1 MQRLYAFLLL
11 FLNAV
16 LWVLVAIISPLYLLL
31 HALYQTCKRCFVHP
45 EFPRKRL
52 ESLIKTYLKKG
63 KEDLKYP
70 ASLLK

>member
-31 HALYQTCKRCFVHP
+31 HALYQTLQTMLRTP
-45 EFPRKRL
+45 LNSPGRDSNP
-52 ESLIKTYLKKG
+52 SLKLILKKG
-63 KEDLKYP
+63 KKT
-70 ASLLK
+70 